1 MGKMEDALK
10 REIAR
15 LTRKELRTSVNPL
28 SRNVRELKRMVSQ
41 LAKMVDKLHKAAEC
55 ETNRRVSEKNQ
66 LQVADDEV
74 KRARIS
80 ANVIKNLRKK
90 LDISQE
96 KLAILLDV
104 SPGAVAFWEQKR
116 AKPRGAN
123 KGALVAL
130 RKLGRRDVKKMLIE
144 KGLEA

>member
-1 MGKMEDALK
+1 MGKMEDALR

-28 SRNVRELKRMVSQ
+28 SRNVRELKRTVSE
-41 LAKMVDKLHKAAEC
+41 LAKMVDRLHRATEN
-55 ETNRRVSEKNQ
+55 ETNRRISKKQQ

-74 KRARIS
+74 KKARVS
-80 ANVIKNLRKK
+80 ANAIKNLRKK
-90 LDISQE
+90 LGISQE
-96 KLAILLDV
+96 KLAILLNV

-130 RKLGRRDVKKMLIE
+130 RKLGRRDVKRMLIE
-144 KGLEA
+144 KGVEA

>member
-15 LTRKELRTSVNPL
+15 LTKKELRASVNPL
-28 SRNVRELKRMVSQ
+28 SRNVRELKRTVSQ
-41 LAKMVDKLHKAAEC
+41 LAKMVDRLYKVAES
-55 ETNRRVSEKNQ
+55 ETNRRLSEKNQ
-66 LQVADDEV
+66 LKVADDEV
-74 KRARIS
+74 KSARIS
-80 ANVIKNLRKK
+80 ANAIKNLRKK
-90 LDISQE
+90 LGISQE
-96 KLAILLDV
+96 KLAILLNV

-130 RKLGRRDVKKMLIE
+130 RKLGRRDVKRMLIE
-144 KGLEA
+144 KGGEA